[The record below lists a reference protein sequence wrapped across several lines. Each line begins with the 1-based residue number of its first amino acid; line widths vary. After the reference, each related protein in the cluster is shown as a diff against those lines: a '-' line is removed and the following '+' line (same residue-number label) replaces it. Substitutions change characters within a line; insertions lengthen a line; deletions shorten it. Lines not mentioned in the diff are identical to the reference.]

1 MNNKKN
7 LYFIIG
13 TLILTLATILI
24 IKFTPQACKSN
35 TSQENDI
42 LVTLVLDLGGANDQ
56 SFNESALSGAE
67 RIVST
72 TEGIEMRFLESNQE
86 GDYMTNIE
94 NAIDL
99 DSDLII
105 GVGFNLTDAIKTA
118 AINYPEQ
125 NFAIIDGAFDGE
137 IPSNVKPLLFNEA
150 DAGYLAGIIAARET
164 DSDKF
169 GFVGGFEIPA
179 VINFKEGFEKG
190 LKEVNPNAILNVQY
204 ANSFSDAAKGK
215 VIAQSMHSSGVSTIM
230 TAAGGV
236 NQGVYEACRESNNYA
251 VAVDMA
257 QSHISPDTILTSAL
271 KNVDVAVEDAIKD
284 LINGKFSGGEA
295 SMYNLSNNG
304 VGYEKTSLIKE
315 DTLDYI
321 EDKKKS
327 L

>member
-13 TLILTLATILI
+13 TLILTLTTMLI
-24 IKFTPQACKSN
+24 IKFTPQAGKRN

-118 AINYPEQ
+118 AISYPEQ